1 MHATLA
7 FPLGLLT
14 KVIPSGKFVYL
25 LCSFQD
31 FTGRWADY
39 IISLQPQMVTLR
51 LQMEMATIQAGPGF
65 VTP

>member
-39 IISLQPQMVTLR
+39 IISLQPQMVTLIDYKWKWLLSR
-51 LQMEMATIQAGPGF
+51 LVRAL
-65 VTP
+65 